1 MEVPTKGDHDLCIVD
16 VENATVYAR
25 KTMTIKNDFTKYDVE
40 FTDYRLEYTE
50 EGKFKVEGTL
60 KNNDTRD
67 LIHGNDEVIFAVTGT
82 NDENDNVSSEATY
95 AKGLAVGSSVV
106 LGYDF
111 YALYADIFD
120 PEEQPVLVFTV
131 ALVHANGYGFKW
143 QQNLFK
149 ITINCGTVVTPEGV
163 TAVEGIRTVDD
174 NRNTPYYDL
183 QGRKFNG
190 KPTQKGVYINKGK
203 KIIVK

>member
-1 MEVPTKGDHDLCIVD
+1 
-16 VENATVYAR
+16 
-25 KTMTIKNDFTKYDVE
+25 
-40 FTDYRLEYTE
+40 
-50 EGKFKVEGTL
+50 VEGTL

-67 LIHGNDEVIFAVTGT
+67 LKYRDDKVTFAVTGT
-82 NDENDNVSSEATY
+82 NDDNDNISSEATY

-111 YALYADIFD
+111 FSSLYAEIFD

-131 ALVHANGYGFKW
+131 ELEHKNGYDFKW